1 MTEQHKMYIVKT
13 IIGVGVLLGIFL
25 ITESLYT
32 YKQMRDLQGVN
43 TITVNGTGK
52 VEKAPDTARVSFTI
66 EDTQKTLAPAQDIV
80 SKKIDAVTTSLSTI
94 GIEKKDIT
102 TDSYSSYPEYT
113 YPQAVCTISGCTN
126 PSPILKGYHVAHAV
140 TIKVKDLT
148 KTDDVLT
155 ALGKIG
161 VTNMSGPNFG
171 FDDDKA
177 IAREARDLAITDAQ
191 TEASKLAKSLGVHLV
206 RVVSFNEGGSN
217 VPSPMYNTMAASA
230 APMAKSDTVSI
241 PTGSQKVE
249 TNISITYEIR

>member
-1 MTEQHKMYIVKT
+1 MTEQYKMYIVKT

-66 EDTQKTLAPAQDIV
+66 EDVEKTLAPAQEVV
-80 SKKIDAVTTSLSTI
+80 SKKIDNVTTSLTTI
-94 GIEKKDIT
+94 GIAKEDVT

-113 YPQAVCTISGCTN
+113 YPQALCTINGCTN
-126 PSPILKGYHVAHAV
+126 PTPILKGYHVAHAI
-140 TIKVKDLT
+140 TIKIKDLT

-155 ALGKIG
+155 ALGKVG

-171 FDDDKA
+171 FDDEKVV
-177 IAREARDLAITDAQ
+177 AREARDLAITDAQ
-191 TEASKLAKSLGVHLV
+191 KEADKLAKSLGVHLV
-206 RVVSFNEGGSN
+206 RVVSFNEGGN
-217 VPSPMYNTMAASA
+217 VPVPMYNTMAASA

-249 TNISITYEIR
+249 TNVSITYEIR